1 MRHLVR
7 FQLALALM
15 VLVPALRPASAQGSS
30 GGNRLA
36 DTTGTDTVTVSP
48 ARLAA
53 AQEVL
58 RLMDMERQILSGV
71 KTMLDA
77 QLSAA
82 PALQQFRDVMTA
94 WAEKYLTWPVMG
106 ERLARVYAQTFTEQE
121 LRELAAFYRTPI
133 GRKVAR
139 VTPSLMQR
147 GADIGAAVA
156 QEHMAE
162 LETMIQARA
171 RELQGRP

>member
-1 MRHLVR
+1 MLT
-7 FQLALALM
+7 LALP
-15 VLVPALRPASAQGSS
+15 VLAAAARPASAQGTS
-30 GGNRLA
+30 GGSRLA
-36 DTTGTDTVTVSP
+36 DTAGTDTVTVSP

-77 QLSAA
+77 QLNAA
-82 PALQQFRDVMTA
+82 PALQQFRDVMKA
-94 WAEKYLTWPVMG
+94 WAEKYLTWQVMG
-106 ERLARVYAQTFTEQE
+106 DRLARVYAQTFTEPE
-121 LRELAAFYRTPI
+121 LRDLAAFYRTPI

-171 RELQGRP
+171 RELKGRP